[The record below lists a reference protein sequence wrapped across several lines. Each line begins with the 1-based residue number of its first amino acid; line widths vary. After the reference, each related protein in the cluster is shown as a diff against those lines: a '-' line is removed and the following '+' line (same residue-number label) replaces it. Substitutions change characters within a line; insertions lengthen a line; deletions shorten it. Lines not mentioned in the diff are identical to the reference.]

1 MYTGHLDLKAFRGS
15 YPTWSRLTARLRE
28 IGTPRF
34 TADRGIRQLA
44 GADFLSQLN
53 HGTDAYEKTGSDA
66 LPGYAEA
73 WSGTPGSGIDPV
85 YEMARTANDLDIYNG
100 ALGDLTDEQYLDRIR
115 ADILAVAPARQN
127 PVDGAPGL
135 GGLVRYTTRNVQIAG
150 TGHAVFTID
159 VQPVD
164 DSRGPLGVRADG
176 DLFSIEVDV
185 KMPTMIQR
193 SSASERARRSI
204 VGAQLDGLRPITP
217 LMRPVAD
224 LAADKM
230 AALALQPGVGDGI
243 AAPRFKDIADLYY
256 IARTCPVEG
265 DALRKAL
272 SENWH
277 WKEAGLSGPPRPY
290 RFYGQPPAPSHETE
304 ILWEHGFAQ
313 LRERIPQLREYP
325 EFAQIVETIDTFLDG
340 AADPSNGKWDP
351 VRGQWQQ
358 NARGE
363 VASALGHALAPV
375 RTAERAEQPMVPMQ
389 KHLIVFDVDQT
400 ISKYDTLH
408 TLADRAGRL
417 AEVDACRHPDY
428 ETSIRAKVAQ
438 LRGVDAALV
447 REVAD
452 TIVLNEGVEELIR
465 DLQAAGHE
473 VAIASGGF
481 DAIVG
486 PLADRLGVERYAAGH
501 LEIVD
506 GVLTGEVSNLVDAD
520 GKVEFTDRIGHELG
534 IPRERRLGVGDGSN
548 DVPLLSNVGTG
559 VAYEPGAAAA
569 AVAHTIVHGDM
580 NQIKR
585 ILHLPAPDRPT
596 TTAPRPSPA
605 GFPAAPTPA
614 RLTTPPRR
622 QATART
628 T

>member
-1 MYTGHLDLKAFRGS
+1 MYTGHLDLKVFRGS
-15 YPTWSRLTARLRE
+15 YPTWSRLMARLRE

-34 TADRGIRQLA
+34 TADRAMRQLA

-73 WSGTPGSGIDPV
+73 WSGTSGSGIDPV
-85 YEMARTANDLDIYNG
+85 YELARTANDLDLYNG

-115 ADILAVAPARQN
+115 ADILAVAPLRQN

-135 GGLVRYTTRNVQIAG
+135 GGLVRYTTRNVEIAG
-150 TGHAVFTID
+150 NGHAVFTID

-164 DSRGPLGVRADG
+164 DSRGPLGVRAAG
-176 DLFSIEVDV
+176 DRFSIEVDV

-193 SSASERARRSI
+193 SSPSERARRSI
-204 VGAQLDGLRPITP
+204 VGAQLDGVRPITP

-224 LAADKM
+224 LTADKM

-325 EFAQIVETIDTFLDG
+325 EFATMVETIDTFLDG

-358 NARGE
+358 NVRSE
-363 VASALGHALAPV
+363 VASTMDHALAPV
-375 RTAERAEQPMVPMQ
+375 RAAERAEQPMVPMVPMQ

-408 TLADRAGRL
+408 TLAERAGRL
-417 AEVDACRHPDY
+417 AEVDACRDPDY

-465 DLQAAGHE
+465 DLKAAGHE

-486 PLADRLGVERYAAGH
+486 PLAERLSVERYAAGH
-501 LEIVD
+501 LEIAD

-520 GKVEFTDRIGHELG
+520 GKVEFIGTTQAELG
-534 IPRERRLGVGDGSN
+534 IPRERTIAVGDGSN
-548 DVPLLSNVGTG
+548 DVPMLKNVGFG
-559 VAYEPGAAAA
+559 AGYEPGEAAAG
-569 AVAHTIVHGDM
+569 VAHTIIHGDM
-580 NQIKR
+580 SQLKR
-585 ILHLPAPDRPT
+585 ILHLPAPDRPAT
-596 TTAPRPSPA
+596 PDPRPA
-605 GFPAAPTPA
+605 TTRFPAAPTRRPEPS
-614 RLTTPPRR
+614 RTP
-622 QATART
+622 
-628 T
+628 

>member
-1 MYTGHLDLKAFRGS
+1 MYTGHLDLKLFRGS
-15 YPTWSRLTARLRE
+15 YPKWARLMARLHE
-28 IGTPRF
+28 VGTPRF
-34 TADRGIRQLA
+34 TADRGKRQLA

-53 HGTDAYEKTGSDA
+53 HGTDAYEKTGSDT

-73 WSGTPGSGIDPV
+73 WSGARDTGIDPV

-100 ALGDLTDEQYLDRIR
+100 ALGELTDEQYLDRIR
-115 ADILAVAPARQN
+115 ADILAVAPMRQN
-127 PVDGAPGL
+127 AVDGAPGL
-135 GGLVRYTTRNVQIAG
+135 GGLVRYTTRDIEIAG
-150 TGHAVFTID
+150 NGHAVFTID

-193 SSASERARRSI
+193 SSESERARRSI
-204 VGAQLDGLRPITP
+204 VGVQFDGLEPITP

-230 AALALQPGVGDGI
+230 AALALQPGIGDGI

-272 SENWH
+272 AENWH
-277 WKEAGLSGPPRPY
+277 WKEAGLDGPPRPY
-290 RFYGQPPAPSHETE
+290 RFYGQAPAPVHETE
-304 ILWEHGFAQ
+304 ILWEHGFRQ

-325 EFAQIVETIDTFLDG
+325 EFQEMAGTIGTFLDG

-358 NARGE
+358 NVRSE
-363 VASALGHALAPV
+363 VASTMDHALAPV
-375 RTAERAEQPMVPMQ
+375 RTAEGPARQPMVPMQ

-417 AEVDACRHPDY
+417 AEVEACRHPDY
-428 ETSIRAKVAQ
+428 ETSIRAKVAE
-438 LRGVDAALV
+438 LRGVDVAVV

-465 DLQAAGHE
+465 ELKAAGHE

-486 PLADRLGVERYAAGH
+486 PLAVRLGVERYAAGH
-501 LEIVD
+501 LEVGN
-506 GVLTGEVSNLVDAD
+506 GVLSGEVSNLVDAD
-520 GKVEFTDRIGHELG
+520 GKVEFIEKTGAELG
-534 IPRERRLGVGDGSN
+534 IPRERRIAVGDGSN
-548 DVPLLSNVGTG
+548 DVPMLQNVGFG
-559 VAYEPGAAAA
+559 AGYEPGQAAAGA
-569 AVAHTIVHGDM
+569 AHTIIHGDM
-580 NQIKR
+580 SQLKR
-585 ILHLPAPDRPT
+585 ALHLPAPDRPT
-596 TTAPRPSPA
+596 ITPTRPASTTR
-605 GFPAAPTPA
+605 FPPAPTPT
-614 RLTTPPRR
+614 R
-622 QATART
+622 
-628 T
+628 

>member
-1 MYTGHLDLKAFRGS
+1 MYTGHLDLQRFRGS
-15 YPTWSRLTARLRE
+15 YPTWSRLMARLGE
-28 IGTPRF
+28 VGTPRF
-34 TADRGIRQLA
+34 SADRGMRQLA
-44 GADFLSQLN
+44 GADFLSQLDQ
-53 HGTDAYEKTGSDA
+53 GADAYEKTGSDA

-73 WSGTPGSGIDPV
+73 WSGTTGSGLDPV

-115 ADILAVAPARQN
+115 ADILAAAPQRQN

-135 GGLVRYTTRNVQIAG
+135 GGLVRYTTRSIEIAG
-150 TGHAVFTID
+150 NGHAVFTID

-164 DSRGPLGVRADG
+164 DRRGPLGVRADG

-193 SSASERARRSI
+193 SGESERARRSI
-204 VGAQLDGLRPITP
+204 VGPQLDGLRPITP

-230 AALALQPGVGDGI
+230 AALALQPGIGDGI
-243 AAPRFKDIADLYY
+243 AAPRSKDIADLYY
-256 IARTCPVEG
+256 IARTCPVDG
-265 DALRKAL
+265 DTLRKAL
-272 SENWH
+272 AENWH
-277 WKEAGLSGPPRPY
+277 WKEAGVSGPPQPY
-290 RFYGQPPAPSHETE
+290 RFYGQQPAPAHETE
-304 ILWEHGFAQ
+304 ILWDHGFQQ
-313 LRERIPQLREYP
+313 LRNRIPQLREYP
-325 EFAQIVETIDTFLDG
+325 EFQEMVGTIGTFLDG
-340 AADPSNGKWDP
+340 AADPSSGKWDP

-358 NARGE
+358 NVRSE
-363 VASALGHALAPV
+363 VASTMDHALAPV
-375 RTAERAEQPMVPMQ
+375 RTPELAERPQRPMVPMQ

-417 AEVDACRHPDY
+417 AEVEAVKHPDY

-486 PLADRLGVERYAAGH
+486 PLAERLGVERFAAGH
-501 LEIVD
+501 LVIED
-506 GVLTGEVSNLVDAD
+506 GVLTGEVRDLVDAD
-520 GKVEFTDRIGHELG
+520 GKVEFTDRLGAELN
-534 IPRERRLGVGDGSN
+534 IPRERRLGVGDGPN
-548 DVPLLSNVGTG
+548 DVPLLTNVGTG

-569 AVAHTIVHGDM
+569 GVAHTVVRGDM

-596 TTAPRPSPA
+596 TPAVRPTPTR
-605 GFPAAPTPA
+605 FPAAPNPA
-614 RLTTPPRR
+614 RRPES
-622 QATART
+622 ART

>member
-1 MYTGHLDLKAFRGS
+1 MYAGHLDLKRFRGS
-15 YPTWSRLTARLRE
+15 YPSWARLMARLHQ
-28 IGTPRF
+28 ISTPRF
-34 TADRGIRQLA
+34 TADRGKRQLA

-73 WSGTPGSGIDPV
+73 WSGTSETGLDPV

-100 ALGDLTDEQYLDRIR
+100 ALDDLTDRQYLDRIR
-115 ADILAVAPARQN
+115 ADILAVAPMRQN
-127 PVDGAPGL
+127 PVDGAAGL
-135 GGLVRYTTRNVQIAG
+135 GGLVRYTTRSIEIAG
-150 TGHAVFTID
+150 NGHAVFTID

-193 SSASERARRSI
+193 TSESERARRSI
-204 VGAQLDGLRPITP
+204 VGAQLDGVQPITP

-256 IARTCPVEG
+256 IARTCPLEG

-272 SENWH
+272 AENWH
-277 WKEAGLSGPPRPY
+277 WQEAGLSGPPRPY
-290 RFYGQPPAPSHETE
+290 RFYGQAPAPAHETE
-304 ILWEHGFAQ
+304 ILWEHGFRQ
-313 LRERIPQLREYP
+313 LRGRIPQLREYP
-325 EFAQIVETIDTFLDG
+325 EFATMVETIGTFLDG
-340 AADPSNGKWDP
+340 AADPSNGTWDP

-358 NARGE
+358 NVRSE
-363 VASALGHALAPV
+363 VASTMDHALAPV
-375 RTAERAEQPMVPMQ
+375 RTPEQAHQPMVPMQ

-408 TLADRAGRL
+408 TLAERAGRL

-428 ETSIRAKVAQ
+428 ETSIRAKVAE

-447 REVAD
+447 RDVAD

-465 DLQAAGHE
+465 DLKAAGHE

-486 PLADRLGVERYAAGH
+486 PLAERLGVEQYAAGR
-501 LEIVD
+501 LGIED

-520 GKVEFTDRIGHELG
+520 GKVEFIEKTRAELG
-534 IPRERRLGVGDGSN
+534 IPRERTIAVGDGSN
-548 DVPLLSNVGTG
+548 DVPMLQNVGFG
-559 VAYEPGAAAA
+559 AGYEPGQAAAG
-569 AVAHTIVHGDM
+569 VAHTIIHGDM
-580 NQIKR
+580 SQLKR
-585 ILHLPAPDRPT
+585 ALHLPAPNRPTPPARPT
-596 TTAPRPSPA
+596 T
-605 GFPAAPTPA
+605 PTP
-614 RLTTPPRR
+614 RFPP
-622 QATART
+622 APNTART